1 MSPSPRRSE
10 DRQHRRHEKILDD
23 LEEIFLT
30 EGFQTPTVADLCA
43 RLRCSKRSLY
53 EIAPNKPELFLV
65 VLRRLLDRIR
75 RRGMRA
81 ALENGDPQ
89 ARILA
94 YLQPGVSESSRAT
107 QQFNE
112 ELRAFEPARRMLEEH
127 QRERVA
133 VLRDLIEDGIRKGH
147 FQPLHAHLAAEVY
160 FAAARL
166 INQPEVLAAAGLT
179 MSEAFAE
186 LPDLLFQ
193 GLFKRDNAAP
203 RGETPRKR

>member
-1 MSPSPRRSE
+1 MSEGMRHGN
-10 DRQHRRHEKILDD
+10 DRQTRRHAEILDA

-53 EIAPNKPELFLV
+53 EIAPTKPELFL
-65 VLRRLLDRIR
+65 LILQRLLDRIR
-75 RRGMRA
+75 RLGMRG
-81 ALENGDPQ
+81 ALEHDDPQ

-94 YLQPGVSESSRAT
+94 YLQPGVGETSRAT
-107 QQFNE
+107 PQFGE
-112 ELRAFEPARRMLEEH
+112 ELRGFEPARAMVEAH

-133 VLRDLIEDGIRKGH
+133 VLRDLIDDGIRKGQ
-147 FQPLHAHLAAEVY
+147 FRPLHAHLAAEVY
-160 FAAARL
+160 FAATKL

-186 LPDLLFQ
+186 LPDLLFR
-193 GLFKRDNAAP
+193 GLFKRDDDPAHKAP
-203 RGETPRKR
+203 ESR